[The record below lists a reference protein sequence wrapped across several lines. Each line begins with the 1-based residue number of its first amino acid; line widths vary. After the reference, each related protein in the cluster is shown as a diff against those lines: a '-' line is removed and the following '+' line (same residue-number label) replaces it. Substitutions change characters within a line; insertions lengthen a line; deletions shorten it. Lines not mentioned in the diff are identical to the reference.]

1 MSNNSTNLT
10 NDEQTKYDK
19 EMSTEEE
26 REEGR
31 EEERRRV
38 ALRMLDKGFP
48 KETVAEITG
57 IDLSS
62 IESLQ

>member
-1 MSNNSTNLT
+1 
-10 NDEQTKYDK
+10 
-19 EMSTEEE
+19 MSTEEE

-57 IDLSS
+57 IDLTS
-62 IESLQ
+62 IESLR